1 MAREAETTEEE
12 RRAFAAALGE
22 ILTSRYSSQSAAAQD
37 IDVHQTTISNWLTA
51 KHEPR
56 RVEVFALE
64 EHLELRPG
72 TLSILLG
79 YLPPTF
85 DPPGSVMEAIDN
97 DPGLTPEQ
105 REALLDQYQGALAR
119 TRARRLM
126 RPPRSER

>member
-22 ILTSRYSSQSAAAQD
+22 ILAARYSSQAAAAAD
-37 IDVHQTTISNWLTA
+37 LVVHQTTISNWLTA

-64 EHLELRPG
+64 QHLGLRAG
-72 TLSILLG
+72 SLSILLG

-85 DPPGSVMEAIDN
+85 DPPKSVMDAIDS

-119 TRARRLM
+119 TRARRLT